1 MKKLLIILAVA
12 LAAIASYTAITTT
25 TSTDNIKIADGVT
38 YNPETMTAYVHG
50 KNATI
55 RMKRIE
61 AMAKEIAEI
70 SPLDDEKYINEVK
83 STLADNPELLKKE
96 LERIEMKKNSLFIL
110 SNNKLTTDPNYK
122 EYPVKKVV
130 YEN

>member
-12 LAAIASYTAITTT
+12 LAALASYSAM
-25 TSTDNIKIADGVT
+25 STDTAPATIKIADGVT
-38 YNPETMTAYVHG
+38 YDSETCTAYVTG

-61 AMAKEIAEI
+61 AMAKEIAEA
-70 SPLDDEKYINEVK
+70 SPIDDEKYLNEVK
-83 STLADNPELLKKE
+83 NTLKDDPELLEKE

-110 SNNKLTTDPNYK
+110 SNNKLATDPNYK
-122 EYPVKKVV
+122 EYPIKKVV

>member
-12 LAAIASYTAITTT
+12 LAAIASYSAMSTYTAPAT
-25 TSTDNIKIADGVT
+25 IKIADGVT
-38 YNPETMTAYVHG
+38 YDSETCTAYVHG

-61 AMAKEIAEI
+61 EMAKEIAEI
-70 SPLDDEKYINEVK
+70 SPLEDEKYINEVK

-110 SNNKLTTDPNYK
+110 SNNKLATDPNYK
-122 EYPVKKVV
+122 EYPVKKVI
-130 YEN
+130 YE

>member
-1 MKKLLIILAVA
+1 MKKLIIILIAI
-12 LAAIASYTAITTT
+12 AAIAAGYNVVTTT

-38 YNPETMTAYVHG
+38 YDPETMTAYVHG

-70 SPLDDEKYINEVK
+70 SPLEDEKYINEVK

-110 SNNKLTTDPNYK
+110 SNNKLATDPNYK
-122 EYPVKKVV
+122 EYPVKKVI
-130 YEN
+130 YE

>member
-1 MKKLLIILAVA
+1 MKKLIIILIAIV
-12 LAAIASYTAITTT
+12 AIAEGYSVVITT

-38 YNPETMTAYVHG
+38 YDPETMTAYVHS

-55 RMKRIE
+55 RMRRIE

-70 SPLDDEKYINEVK
+70 SPLENEKYINEVK
-83 STLADNPELLKKE
+83 STLADNPELLEKE

-110 SNNKLTTDPNYK
+110 SNNKLATDPNYK
-122 EYPVKKVV
+122 EYPVKKVI
-130 YEN
+130 YE

>member
-1 MKKLLIILAVA
+1 MKKLIIILIAII
-12 LAAIASYTAITTT
+12 AIAAGYNVVTTT

-70 SPLDDEKYINEVK
+70 SPLEDEKYINEVK

-110 SNNKLTTDPNYK
+110 SNNKLATDPNYK
-122 EYPVKKVV
+122 EYPVKKVI
-130 YEN
+130 YE

>member
-12 LAAIASYTAITTT
+12 LAAIASYTAT
-25 TSTDNIKIADGVT
+25 TSTNNIKIADGVT
-38 YNPETMTAYVHG
+38 YNPETMIAYVHG

-70 SPLDDEKYINEVK
+70 SPLEDEKYINEVK
-83 STLADNPELLKKE
+83 STLADDPELLKKE

-110 SNNKLTTDPNYK
+110 SNNKLTSDPNYK
-122 EYPVKKVV
+122 EYPVKKVI
-130 YEN
+130 YE

>member
-70 SPLDDEKYINEVK
+70 SPLEDEKYINEVK

>member
-1 MKKLLIILAVA
+1 MKKLFIILAIA
-12 LAAIASYTAITTT
+12 LAALASYSATTT

-38 YNPETMTAYVHG
+38 YDPETMTAYVHG
-50 KNATI
+50 KNAAI

-70 SPLDDEKYINEVK
+70 SPLEDEKYINEVK
-83 STLADNPELLKKE
+83 STLADNPELLEKE

-110 SNNKLTTDPNYK
+110 SNNKLATDPNYK
-122 EYPVKKVV
+122 EYPVKKVI
-130 YEN
+130 YE

>member
-1 MKKLLIILAVA
+1 MKKLIIILIAII
-12 LAAIASYTAITTT
+12 AIAAGYNVVTAT
-25 TSTDNIKIADGVT
+25 TSEAEKIQIADGVK
-38 YNPETMTAYVHG
+38 YDPDTMTAYVHG

-70 SPLDDEKYINEVK
+70 SPLEDEKYINEVK

-110 SNNKLTTDPNYK
+110 SNNKLATDPNYK
-122 EYPVKKVV
+122 EYPVKKVI
-130 YEN
+130 YE